1 MRELSEFRT
10 TLSIDATMA
19 ERMINILV
27 TVTLITMMVS
37 IGLGVTLADLG
48 KLARDW
54 LLIGRALV
62 ANYVI
67 VPAATV
73 ALLLLFKPHPMVA
86 AGFLILAFCPGA
98 PFSPACV
105 KIAKGDMAA
114 AVGWM
119 VILAGSS
126 AILAPLL
133 LHFHLPLISSSET
146 LEVDALKIV
155 ASLLITQLLPLLIGL
170 GIRHWRSSWAE
181 KIQKPANQI
190 SALLSLLTVAVILW
204 VYYQLLLEIRLRGYL
219 GMTIL
224 LVASWAAGWLLG
236 GPSRELRKSLALTT
250 SLRNVGVGLVIANA
264 SFPGTPAVTSV
275 LAFGIFEILGSVLL
289 ALYWARS

>member
-1 MRELSEFRT
+1 
-10 TLSIDATMA
+10 MA

-27 TVTLITMMVS
+27 TITLIAMMVS
-37 IGLGVTLADLG
+37 IGLGVTFADLA

-54 LLIGRALV
+54 LLIGRAAV

-86 AGFLILAFCPGA
+86 TGFLILAFCPGA

-105 KIAKGDMAA
+105 KIAKGDMTA

-146 LEVDALKIV
+146 LKVDALKIV
-155 ASLLITQLLPLLIGL
+155 TSLLITQLLPLLVGL
-170 GIRHWRSSWAE
+170 AIRRWRRAWAE
-181 KIQKPANQI
+181 KTQKPMNRI
-190 SALLSLLTVAVILW
+190 SAALSLLTVAAILL
-204 VYYQLLLEIRLRGYL
+204 VHYPLLLEIRLRGYL
-219 GMTIL
+219 AMTIL
-224 LVASWAAGWLLG
+224 LVASWAVGWLLG
-236 GPSRELRKSLALTT
+236 GPTRELRKSLALTS
-250 SLRNVGVGLVIANA
+250 SLRNVGVGLVIATA
-264 SFPGTPAVTSV
+264 SFPGTAALTSV
-275 LAFGIFEILGSVLL
+275 LAYGIFEIFGSLIL
-289 ALYWARS
+289 AFWWSRR

>member
-1 MRELSEFRT
+1 
-10 TLSIDATMA
+10 MA

-27 TVTLITMMVS
+27 TVTLIAMMVS
-37 IGLGVTLADLG
+37 IGLGVTFSDLA

-54 LLIGRALV
+54 LLIGRAVV

-105 KIAKGDMAA
+105 KIAKGDMTA

-126 AILAPLL
+126 AILAPVL
-133 LHFHLPLISSSET
+133 LHFHLPLISTSEA

-155 ASLLITQLLPLLIGL
+155 TSLLITQLLPLLIGL
-170 GIRHWRSSWAE
+170 GIRHWRRAWAE
-181 KIQKPANQI
+181 IIQKPMNRI
-190 SALLSLLTVAVILW
+190 SAVLSLLTVAAILF
-204 VYYQLLLEIRLRGYL
+204 VHYQLLLEIRPRGYL

-236 GPSRELRKSLALTT
+236 GPYRELRRSLALTT
-250 SLRNVGVGLVIANA
+250 SLRNVGVGLVIATA
-264 SFPGTPAVTSV
+264 SFPQTAALTSV
-275 LAFGIFEILGSVLL
+275 LAYGIFEIFGSLIL
-289 ALYWARS
+289 AFWWSRH